1 MSQKVDLLIRDGA
14 ILPLDDEEAS
24 DWSDTLIT
32 DGILAVNQGEI
43 VDIGPSNEVGDR
55 YEGRETIDAS
65 GKLLMPG
72 LIDTHHHF
80 LQNFLKGSRDDLQ
93 LSEWIE
99 EVSSPV
105 INMAVQDYLKGETE
119 IQTQATRL
127 GCLEALKSGITTILN
142 MEWATDPELV
152 SEYERFGIRVDHTL
166 TFTDLD
172 EWDNP
177 EMLLPLEQGFELAE
191 GWMNRCDKLEHDRI
205 NFRYGLADP
214 ISCSEN
220 LIGEIRD
227 RAEEEEVGI
236 HTHVAETEYE
246 ATEIKKKHGLTPV
259 EYLQELDLLGSN
271 VLGAHVVWV
280 EDKDI
285 QILADSET
293 SVAHNPECN
302 MKLADGVAPVKDML
316 DAGIP
321 VSIGTDTTAAN
332 DNMDIFEAMRIAGM
346 LQKVTQNDPS
356 VLPAYEALKMGTLG
370 GAQALGRDQSIGSL
384 ARGKRADV
392 ILVELGGI
400 HMQPINNL
408 INNLVYSASAV
419 NDVETVIVDGEIIV
433 RENEFVSIDEEKV
446 LKQSKDFARNRF
458 SEEGI
463 ELPRY
468 Y

>member
-1 MSQKVDLLIRDGA
+1 MIRDGA

-24 DWSDTLIT
+24 DWSDALIP
-32 DGILAVNQGEI
+32 DGILAINQGKI
-43 VDIGPSNEVGDR
+43 VDLGPSNEVGGR
-55 YEGRETIDAS
+55 YEGKETIDAS

-93 LSEWIE
+93 LNKWIE
-99 EVSSPV
+99 KVSSPV
-105 INMAVQDYLKGETE
+105 INMAVQDYRQGETE

-142 MEWATDPELV
+142 MEWATDPELI

-177 EMLLPLEQGFELAE
+177 EMLLPLKQGFELAE
-191 GWMNRCDKLEHDRI
+191 GWVNRCDKLEHDRI
-205 NFRYGLADP
+205 SFRYGLADP
-214 ISCSEN
+214 ISCSED
-220 LIGEIRD
+220 LIRKIRD

-246 ATEIKKKHGLTPV
+246 TSEIKKRHGLTPV
-259 EYLQELDLLGSN
+259 EYLQELGLLGSN
-271 VLGAHVVWV
+271 VLGAHAVWV

-285 QILADSET
+285 QILADT
-293 SVAHNPECN
+293 KTKVAHNPECN

-316 DAGIP
+316 DAGIS

-332 DNMDIFEAMRIAGM
+332 DNMDLFEAMRIAGM

-370 GAQALGRDQSIGSL
+370 GAQALGRDQEIGSL
-384 ARGKRADV
+384 AQGKKADV
-392 ILVELGGI
+392 ILVDLSGI

-419 NDVETVIVDGEIIV
+419 NDVETVIVDGKIVV
-433 RENEFVSIDEEKV
+433 RENEFVSIDEEGI
-446 LKQSKDFARNRF
+446 LEQSKDFARNRF